1 MEKEQQVEL
10 FDDEHAAIGE
20 LFDNLDSTPL
30 NEVEHRWPK
39 ILVEIIDVLSCELER
54 QEFAK
59 KEAKLTACKL
69 VGVMAHY
76 FGGNAVYLP
85 SGEKMEKTLREVQM
99 YNDFTGNNVHELV
112 RKYRVSQTNV
122 YDIIRRQRAL
132 QRKRHQND
140 LPF

>member
-1 MEKEQQVEL
+1 MSTQVEL
-10 FDDEHAAIGE
+10 FDEEHAAVGQ
-20 LFDNLDSTPL
+20 LFDHLDSVPL

-39 ILVEIIDVLSCELER
+39 ILVEMIDVLSCELER
-54 QEFAK
+54 QQFAK

-76 FGGNAVYLP
+76 LGGNAIYLP
-85 SGEKMEKTLREVQM
+85 SGDKMEKTLLEVQM
-99 YNDFTGNNVHELV
+99 FNDFNGSNVPELV

-132 QRKRHQND
+132 QRKRYQRD
-140 LPF
+140 LPI